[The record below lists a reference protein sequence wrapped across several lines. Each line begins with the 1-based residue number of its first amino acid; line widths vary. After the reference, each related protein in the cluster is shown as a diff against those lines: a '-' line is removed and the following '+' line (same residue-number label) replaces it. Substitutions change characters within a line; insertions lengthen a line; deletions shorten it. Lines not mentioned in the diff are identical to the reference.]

1 MRHLATVVLWMTL
14 ATSISADSVSL
25 LPELL
30 PGHGRTPTA
39 TRLLDGRVLIV
50 GGGTIDTAIELF
62 DPVTSTFRRS
72 AATTVLPL
80 HGHTATLLPD
90 GRVLIAGGGYT
101 TDGRLSFGN
110 FGDTAL
116 SIYDP
121 VSDTIAV
128 VARMGATRMW
138 HTATLLNDGTVLI
151 AGGSTENIGGFHFYR
166 SLHSSAEIF
175 DPRTNAVHS
184 VSSMQTTRVNHTAT
198 LLADGRVFV
207 YGGLPSDRTDDA
219 PGAEIYDPA
228 TSSFTPFATT
238 ETEAAHTATLLSD
251 GRILIVGTQPALLID
266 VISGANLP
274 ANPELS
280 WRSQHATVTLPNGRL
295 LIIGGTF
302 ATIYD
307 PATDQVV
314 RTLALGR
321 DMQSIDGALIV
332 GNRVLVVGGGD
343 YYQGRAW
350 IYRVSDSVRRRA
362 VR

>member
-1 MRHLATVVLWMTL
+1 MRPIAAVMLWMTL
-14 ATSISADSVSL
+14 ATSIFADSVSL

-30 PGHGRTPTA
+30 SGHGRTPTA

-50 GGGTIDTAIELF
+50 GGSTIETAIEIF

-72 AATTVLPL
+72 AATTILPL

-101 TDGRLSFGN
+101 TDGRPSFGN

-121 VSDTIAV
+121 ASDTIAV
-128 VARMGATRMW
+128 VARMAASRMW
-138 HTATLLNDGTVLI
+138 HTATLLTDGTVLI
-151 AGGSTENIGGFHFYR
+151 TGGSTENVGGFHFYR
-166 SLHSSAEIF
+166 TLHSSAEIF
-175 DPRTNAVHS
+175 DPRTNAVHT
-184 VSSMQTTRVNHTAT
+184 VSSMQTSRVNHTAT
-198 LLADGRVFV
+198 LLRDGRVFV
-207 YGGLPSDRTDDA
+207 YGGLPADRTSETPA
-219 PGAEIYDPA
+219 AEIYDPA
-228 TSSFTPFATT
+228 TSNFTPFATT
-238 ETEAAHTATLLSD
+238 QTEGSHTATLLSD
-251 GRILIVGTQPALLID
+251 GRVLIVGTQPALLID
-266 VISGANLP
+266 TTTGENLP
-274 ANPELS
+274 ANTELS
-280 WRSQHATVTLPNGRL
+280 WRSQHVTVTLPNGRL

-314 RTLALGR
+314 RTVLLGR
-321 DMQSIDGALIV
+321 DMQSIDGTSIA

-350 IYRVSDSVRRRA
+350 IYHASESVRRRA